1 MRLKYNENKSLK
13 DVAQALAAQCE
24 RGSDFIARYGGE
36 EFAAVLPGMNRHEA
50 MEFANKLRN
59 AVNALNIEHKGSL
72 NADHITISIGIA
84 TTQSG
89 KVYAEQALLEEADL
103 GLYAAKDAG
112 RDRIVAL

>member
-1 MRLKYNENKSLK
+1 L
-13 DVAQALAAQCE
+13 
-24 RGSDFIARYGGE
+24 
-36 EFAAVLPGMNRHEA
+36 
-50 MEFANKLRN
+50 EFANKLRN
-59 AVNALNIEHKGSL
+59 AVNALNIEHKASL

-112 RDRIVAL
+112 RDRIVAR